1 MKGRLRMTKRTIL
14 RPFVPRDSQRSASLL
29 LVGTVL
35 LGLVGSLV
43 LLGPTAS
50 ARATDYPTWGD
61 VAAVRNDQAA
71 AQNAIARI
79 EGLLA
84 GLQSEAARTAADSE
98 TKGTLWR
105 AADEKFQVAALR
117 AENLQNQ
124 ADLASELANSSQQRA
139 GQMAAQLARGG
150 SGQDLVAELLTSTSD
165 PADLLYNLGM
175 SSKISEQAN
184 SIYERALQDRNTA
197 QALTDQ
203 ADVAKAELQVLRKA
217 AEKLFVEAQAAA
229 IAAADALREQEENQA
244 RLQQQLTVLTEK
256 RAATEADYLA
266 GVRERIGSGASLDA
280 GEISLSGWAKPVSG
294 RITDSFGWRI
304 PPTAGASSYHQ
315 GTDIGAGCG
324 QPLYAASSGT
334 VVYAGWNGG
343 YGNFVMIDH
352 GSGVTTS
359 YAHIRDGGILVS
371 YGQYVDVATNIAQ
384 VGTTGTSTG
393 CHSHFEVRINGTA
406 TDAEVFMRNQG
417 ITLG

>member
-14 RPFVPRDSQRSASLL
+14 RPLVPRDSQRSASLL

-35 LGLVGSLV
+35 LGFVGSLV
-43 LLGPTAS
+43 LLGPAAS

-117 AENLQNQ
+117 AQNLQNQ

-184 SIYERALQDRNTA
+184 AIYERALQDRNTA

-203 ADVAKAELQVLRKA
+203 ADVAKAELEVLRKA

-304 PPTAGASSYHQ
+304 SPTAGASSYHQ

-324 QPLYAASSGT
+324 
-334 VVYAGWNGG
+334 
-343 YGNFVMIDH
+343 
-352 GSGVTTS
+352 
-359 YAHIRDGGILVS
+359 
-371 YGQYVDVATNIAQ
+371 
-384 VGTTGTSTG
+384 
-393 CHSHFEVRINGTA
+393 
-406 TDAEVFMRNQG
+406 
-417 ITLG
+417 

>member
-1 MKGRLRMTKRTIL
+1 MSSRTSVQD
-14 RPFVPRDSQRSASLL
+14 RQQRGASLFL
-29 LVGTVL
+29 SSVALV
-35 LGLVGSLV
+35 GLVGSIV
-43 LLGPTAS
+43 IFGPPLTARG
-50 ARATDYPTWGD
+50 ADYPSWND
-61 VAAVRNDQAA
+61 VAAVRNDEAA
-71 AQNAIARI
+71 AQSAIVRI

-84 GLQSEAARTAADSE
+84 GLQSAAAQALAESE

-105 AADEKFQVAALR
+105 AADEKFQIAADRAQNLQGQADRASALAAL
-117 AENLQNQ
+117 
-124 ADLASELANSSQQRA
+124 SQQRA

-150 SGQDLVAELLTSTSD
+150 GGQDLVAQLLTSSSD

-184 SIYERALQDRNTA
+184 TIYEQALQDRNTA

-203 ADVAKAELQVLRKA
+203 ADVVKAEMDVLRAA
-217 AEKLFVEAQAAA
+217 AEELFVQAQAAA

-244 RLQQQLTVLTEK
+244 RLQQQLTVLREK
-256 RAATEADYLA
+256 RAVTEADYLA

-280 GEISLSGWAKPVSG
+280 GEISLSGWVKPVSG
-294 RITDSFGWRI
+294 PITDSFGWRI
-304 PPTAGASSYHQ
+304 SPTAGASSYHQ
-315 GTDIGAGCG
+315 GTDIGASCG

-343 YGNFVMIDH
+343 YGNFVMVDH
-352 GSGVTTS
+352 GNGVTTS
-359 YAHIRDGGILVS
+359 YAHIISGGILVS
-371 YGQYVDVATNIAQ
+371 YGQYVDVATNIAK

-393 CHSHFEVRINGTA
+393 CHSHFEVRIGGAA

>member
-1 MKGRLRMTKRTIL
+1 MKGRLRMTKRTSL

-29 LVGTVL
+29 LAGTVL

-43 LLGPTAS
+43 LLGPAAS

-117 AENLQNQ
+117 AQNLQNQ
-124 ADLASELANSSQQRA
+124 ADVASELANSSQQRA

-175 SSKISEQAN
+175 SSKLSEQTNA
-184 SIYERALQDRNTA
+184 IYERALQDRNTA

-203 ADVAKAELQVLRKA
+203 ADVAKAELQVLRTA

-304 PPTAGASSYHQ
+304 SPTAGASSYHQ

>member
-1 MKGRLRMTKRTIL
+1 MKGRLRMTKRTSL
-14 RPFVPRDSQRSASLL
+14 RPLVPRNSQRSASLL
-29 LVGTVL
+29 LAGTVL

-43 LLGPTAS
+43 LLGPAAS
-50 ARATDYPTWGD
+50 ARATDYPTWDD

-98 TKGTLWR
+98 TKGALWR

-117 AENLQNQ
+117 AQNLQNQ
-124 ADLASELANSSQQRA
+124 ADVASDLADSSQQRA

-150 SGQDLVAELLTSTSD
+150 GQDLVAELLTSASD

-175 SSKISEQAN
+175 SSKLSEQTN
-184 SIYERALQDRNTA
+184 TIYERALQDRNTA

-203 ADVAKAELQVLRKA
+203 ADVAKAELEVLRTA

-244 RLQQQLTVLTEK
+244 RLQQQLTVLAEK

-294 RITDSFGWRI
+294 RITGSFGWRI

-334 VVYAGWNGG
+334 VVYAGRNGG

>member
-1 MKGRLRMTKRTIL
+1 MRMTRT
-14 RPFVPRDSQRSASLL
+14 RPAPRDSQRRTSLFLASAA
-29 LVGTVL
+29 L
-35 LGLVGSLV
+35 LGLVGSL
-43 LLGPTAS
+43 LLVSPAAS
-50 ARATDYPTWGD
+50 AKANDYPTWDD

-84 GLQSEAARTAADSE
+84 GLQSEAARTATDSE

-117 AENLQNQ
+117 AQNLQNQ

-165 PADLLYNLGM
+165 PADLLYSLGM

-184 SIYERALQDRNTA
+184 TIYERALQDRNTA

-203 ADVAKAELQVLRKA
+203 ADVAKAELEVLRKA

-229 IAAADALREQEENQA
+229 MAAADALREQEENQA
-244 RLQQQLTVLTEK
+244 RLQQQLTVLAEK

-266 GVRERIGSGASLDA
+266 GVRERIGSGASLEA

-294 RITDSFGWRI
+294 RITGSFGWRI

-334 VVYAGWNGG
+334 VVYAGRNGG

-417 ITLG
+417 IRLG

>member
-1 MKGRLRMTKRTIL
+1 MSTRTS
-14 RPFVPRDSQRSASLL
+14 VPHEQQRRASLL
-29 LVGTVL
+29 LATVAL
-35 LGLVGSLV
+35 VGLVGSTV
-43 LLGPTAS
+43 IFGPPLS
-50 ARATDYPTWGD
+50 ARAADYPSWND
-61 VAAVRNDQAA
+61 VATVRNDESA
-71 AQNAIARI
+71 AQSAIARI
-79 EGLLA
+79 EGLLS
-84 GLQSEAARTAADSE
+84 GLQSAAARTMADSE
-98 TKGTLWR
+98 AKGTLWR
-105 AADEKFQVAALR
+105 AADEKFQIAALR
-117 AENLQNQ
+117 AQNLQGQ
-124 ADLASELANSSQQRA
+124 ADRASALAASSQQRA
-139 GQMAAQLARGG
+139 GQMAAQLVRGG
-150 SGQDLVAELLTSTSD
+150 SGEDLVAQLLTSSSD

-184 SIYERALQDRNTA
+184 TIYEQALQDQNTA

-203 ADVAKAELQVLRKA
+203 ADVAEAELNVLRAA

-244 RLQQQLTVLTEK
+244 RLQQQLTVLKEK

-280 GEISLSGWAKPVSG
+280 GEISLSGWVKPVSG

-304 PPTAGASSYHQ
+304 SPTAGASSYHQ
-315 GTDIGAGCG
+315 GTDIGASCG

-352 GSGVTTS
+352 GNGVTTS
-359 YAHIRDGGILVS
+359 YAHIINGGILVS
-371 YGQYVDVATNIAQ
+371 YGQYVDVATNIAK

-393 CHSHFEVRINGTA
+393 CHSHFEVRIGGTA

-417 ITLG
+417 IALG

>member
-14 RPFVPRDSQRSASLL
+14 RPFVPRDCQRSASLL

-184 SIYERALQDRNTA
+184 AIYERALQDRNTA

-203 ADVAKAELQVLRKA
+203 ADVAKAELEVLRKA

-304 PPTAGASSYHQ
+304 SPTAGASSYHQ

>member
-14 RPFVPRDSQRSASLL
+14 RPLVPRDSQRSASLL

-35 LGLVGSLV
+35 LGFVGSLV
-43 LLGPTAS
+43 LLGPAAS

-184 SIYERALQDRNTA
+184 AIYERALQDRNTA

-203 ADVAKAELQVLRKA
+203 ADVAKAELEVLRKA
-217 AEKLFVEAQAAA
+217 AEKLFIEAQAAA

-304 PPTAGASSYHQ
+304 SPTAGASSYHQ

-393 CHSHFEVRINGTA
+393 CHSHYEVRINGTA

>member
-1 MKGRLRMTKRTIL
+1 MTKRTIL

-184 SIYERALQDRNTA
+184 AIYERALQDRNTA

-203 ADVAKAELQVLRKA
+203 ADVAKAELEVLRKA

-304 PPTAGASSYHQ
+304 SPTAGASSYHQ